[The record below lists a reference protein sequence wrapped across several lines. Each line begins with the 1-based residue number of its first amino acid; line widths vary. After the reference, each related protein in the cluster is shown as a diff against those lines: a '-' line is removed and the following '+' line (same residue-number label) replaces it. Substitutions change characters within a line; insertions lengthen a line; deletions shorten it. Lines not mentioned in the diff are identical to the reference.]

1 MFYGMF
7 ANPNESSTYLCTI
20 YDYISHIISYFSDE
34 MGQEIRK
41 KKNWQH
47 WFSVVRTVIEIETV

>member
-41 KKNWQH
+41 KK
-47 WFSVVRTVIEIETV
+47 I

>member
-20 YDYISHIISYFSDE
+20 YHYISHIISYFPDE
-34 MGQEIRK
+34 MGLEIRK
-41 KKNWQH
+41 EKN
-47 WFSVVRTVIEIETV
+47 